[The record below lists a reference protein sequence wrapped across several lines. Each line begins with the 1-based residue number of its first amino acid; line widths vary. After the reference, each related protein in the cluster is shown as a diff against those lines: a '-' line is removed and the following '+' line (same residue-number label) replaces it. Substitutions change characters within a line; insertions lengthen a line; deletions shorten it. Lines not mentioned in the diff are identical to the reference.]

1 MSGVQIRAA
10 SEVLSAA
17 GFSLVGPSLDRVR
30 LLSVQ
35 EVADLLRVSPGKAR
49 DVIQSLPNSVALPGG
64 DSRARLTDLEPWLD
78 AHPLVTKR

>member
-10 SEVLSAA
+10 IEVLSAA

-64 DSRARLTDLEPWLD
+64 DFRARLTDLEAWLD